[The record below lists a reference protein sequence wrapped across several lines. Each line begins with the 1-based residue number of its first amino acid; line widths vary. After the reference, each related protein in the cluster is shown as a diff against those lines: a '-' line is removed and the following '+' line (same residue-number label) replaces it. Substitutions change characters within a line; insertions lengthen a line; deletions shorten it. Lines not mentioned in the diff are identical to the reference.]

1 MKFNS
6 AITLQMKLQFLRSSL
21 ADSTNKKI
29 LRAAFI
35 VGFLGI
41 FAKAG
46 IAAKE
51 LIVAKSFGRSDTL
64 DAFLI
69 AFLLPSFVMNL
80 LMGALGSA
88 LIPVLIE
95 MRRKESPDESPRL
108 LSSLIFLSV
117 CVLGATAILL
127 GLLAPFYLPWLGSN
141 FSPAKLL
148 LTRQLLYAL
157 VPFVVF
163 GGIAVFL
170 SVVLNAGEKFALP
183 ALVPLLTPLITI
195 AFVVSASRVWGAW
208 SLAAGTVAG
217 SFFESIILLRILKAH
232 GIKLNLKWSGLDA
245 PLRRV
250 LGQYAPMLAG
260 TFLMGATSVVDQSM
274 AAMLSP
280 GSVSALSYANKI
292 TGAFLAISATA
303 LGTAALPYFSKMVAA
318 NDWQG
323 CVHTLKRY
331 TLLLAAITIPFTL
344 VLVSFAGPLIKLLFQ
359 RGAFTT
365 VDTQLV
371 GRVLMCYSLQIP
383 FYVCS
388 MLLVRFLSAMR
399 RNDLLMYAAVVSLV
413 LDIVLNLVLMRRWGI
428 AGIALSTSLVYAVS
442 FLFVAICSWW
452 LLSRERFSGVN
463 RPATAE

>member
-6 AITLQMKLQFLRSSL
+6 ATTLQMKLQFLRSSL

-29 LRAAFI
+29 FRAAFI

-51 LIVAKSFGRSDTL
+51 LIVARSFGRSDTL

-69 AFLLPSFVMNL
+69 AFLLPSFFMNL
-80 LMGALGSA
+80 LMGALGSS
-88 LIPVLIE
+88 LVPILIE
-95 MRRKESPDESPRL
+95 LRQKESSEKSAQL

-117 CVLGATAILL
+117 CALSAVAILL
-127 GLLAPFYLPWLGSN
+127 GLLAPWYLPYLGSS

-148 LTRQLLYAL
+148 LTRHLLYAL
-157 VPFVVF
+157 APFVVF

-195 AFVVSASRVWGAW
+195 AFIVTASATWGAW

-217 SFFESIILLRILKAH
+217 SLIESAVLMRILKRH
-232 GIKLNLKWSGLDA
+232 GVKLDLKWNGLDA
-245 PLRRV
+245 PLQRV
-250 LGQYAPMLAG
+250 LAQYAPMLAG
-260 TFLMGATSVVDQSM
+260 AFLMGATGVVDQSM
-274 AAMLSP
+274 AAMLAN

-292 TGAFLAISATA
+292 IGAFLAVSATA
-303 LGTAALPYFSKMVAA
+303 LGTAALPYFSKMAA
-318 NDWQG
+318 ENDWQG
-323 CVHTLKRY
+323 CAHTLKRY
-331 TLLLAAITIPFTL
+331 TLLIATVTIPFTI
-344 VLVSFAGPLIKLLFQ
+344 VLAALAAPLIKLLFE
-359 RGAFTT
+359 RGAFTGA
-365 VDTQLV
+365 DTQLV
-371 GRVLMCYSLQIP
+371 SRVLACYSLQIP

-399 RNDLLMYAAVVSLV
+399 RNDLLMYAAIVNLV
-413 LDIVLNLVLMRRWGI
+413 LDIALNLILMRRWGI
-428 AGIALSTSLVYAVS
+428 AGIALSTSLVYVAS

-452 LLSRERFSGVN
+452 LLSRKRFSGAN
-463 RPATAE
+463 RTENTS